1 MQENPDTG
9 DPSVKKLTSRAF
21 SSRITQPER
30 LQASELKTLGIHD
43 SNGNTM
49 GTATAGTAG
58 TTVLP
63 TGQPQ
68 HGPLLHRRGFPRYER
83 RHLLTQHHQE
93 GPGLTETR
101 DQAIPDK
108 RGHGTPSG
116 PSSPR
121 TQSSVLYNHNVAL
134 RGQHPM
140 YPPEYQHL
148 LDFLDSNPEYLHD
161 MRTRLLMPDLIALPE
176 QFAQLVGLV
185 TDLSA
190 SFQAFAEATDRRLDT
205 LEGHAAETN
214 RRLASLETNVANVAS
229 LNGSDLE
236 NRARLNILNI
246 AMNELGLT
254 RGRILLA
261 TGRDT
266 EPGFLATI
274 NAAEEAGLITEQ
286 QADHVLVA
294 DIIIRARR
302 TDDKRYV
309 HAVFE
314 VSRTIRLDDITR
326 AHGRAATVASTTGEP
341 TIAAVVGELIQ
352 PPQQQQADEM
362 GVKVL
367 LPPLLQ
373 QGQASDE
380 TAAPIC

>member
-1 MQENPDTG
+1 
-9 DPSVKKLTSRAF
+9 
-21 SSRITQPER
+21 
-30 LQASELKTLGIHD
+30 
-43 SNGNTM
+43 
-49 GTATAGTAG
+49 
-58 TTVLP
+58 
-63 TGQPQ
+63 
-68 HGPLLHRRGFPRYER
+68 
-83 RHLLTQHHQE
+83 
-93 GPGLTETR
+93 
-101 DQAIPDK
+101 
-108 RGHGTPSG
+108 
-116 PSSPR
+116 
-121 TQSSVLYNHNVAL
+121 
-134 RGQHPM
+134 M

-190 SFQAFAEATDRRLDT
+190 SFQAFAEATDRRLT
-205 LEGHAAETN
+205 
-214 RRLASLETNVANVAS
+214 SLEANVAS
-229 LNGSDLE
+229 LQGSDLE

-341 TIAAVVGELIQ
+341 TIAAVVGEVIQ

-373 QGQASDE
+373 QGQAGDE